1 VATLGRLKSRIVAL
15 PGVGS
20 RVQAGVDAVN
30 VRRYQSRNP
39 GVEIVRNLRPVGS
52 PPTYSQYA
60 QDRFL
65 FDRFFRGREDI
76 DGVFLDVGA
85 NDPVLC
91 SNTYMFEKHLGW
103 TGVAVEPLPEYGPAW
118 AAQRSTPLVSAAAAE
133 SPGVLK
139 LNVVVDSAADVPKA
153 DMLSSVVGASEKGA
167 ALGHTQIDVPARTL
181 TEILQEHGVDHVN
194 LMSLDVEGF
203 ELPALRGLDF
213 SAVTVDVVLVE
224 NDTPALFG
232 DRRIQDHLEAHGFSK
247 VARIWRRDDVYARR
261 GF

>member
-1 VATLGRLKSRIVAL
+1 M
-15 PGVGS
+15 
-20 RVQAGVDAVN
+20 DAVN
-30 VRRYQSRNP
+30 VRRYRSRNP

-65 FDRFFRGREDI
+65 YDRFFREREDI
-76 DGVFLDVGA
+76 DRVFLDVGA
-85 NDPVLC
+85 NDPVVC
-91 SNTYMFEKHLGW
+91 SNTYMFEKHLAW
-103 TGVAVEPLPEYGPAW
+103 TGVAVEPLPKYASAW
-118 AAQRSTPLVSAAAAE
+118 AAQRTTPLVSAAAAD
-133 SPGVLK
+133 SPGVVQ
-139 LNVVVDSAADVPKA
+139 LNVVVDSAANVPKA

-167 ALGHTQIDVPARTL
+167 ALLGHSQIDVPARTL
-181 TEILQEHGVDHVN
+181 TEILHEHGVDHVN

-232 DRRIQDHLEAHGFSK
+232 DKRIQDHLEAQGFSK